1 MVAFLF
7 KSGTNNKTLLI
18 KTIRY
23 ILIFWCVL
31 QLSRSGVHAQA
42 SQSIGGDNGAVAY
55 ANISCY
61 VISPIGITKVND
73 MYFGTIVSGN
83 AGSVTLT
90 PNGERPV
97 TTGNVSL
104 KSAQGIISAA
114 AFEIN
119 DGLGA
124 EATTRFFT
132 GYSISL
138 PTSDITLVSDDGK
151 TMRVSNFTS
160 IPSSSGYGSFTNGK
174 GVLTVGATLY
184 VNASQGVGK
193 YVSTSP
199 FPVTV
204 NFY

>member
-1 MVAFLF
+1 
-7 KSGTNNKTLLI
+7 
-18 KTIRY
+18 
-23 ILIFWCVL
+23 L
-31 QLSRSGVHAQA
+31 QLSFSSVHAQGI
-42 SQSIGGDNGAVAY
+42 QSIGSDYGAVAY

-61 VISPIGITKVND
+61 VIAPIGITKVND
-73 MYFGTIVSGN
+73 MYFGTIASGN

-90 PNGERPV
+90 PDGEQPV

-114 AFEIN
+114 TFEVN

-124 EATTRFFT
+124 ESTIRFFT

-138 PTSDITLVSDDGK
+138 PTSDITLVSEDGQ

-160 IPSSSGYGSFTNGK
+160 IPSSTGYSTFTNGK

-184 VNASQGVGK
+184 VNASQGIGK